1 MSALVG
7 RCTYPFYLLR
17 ISFINVG
24 QEYSSFRN
32 ANCTNS
38 RKILSIAKYELL
50 GTLSDSVI
58 HANGRIPRCRT
69 NWQTLTHGMYGSV
82 KWCIAS
88 EVAFVDRRTCAWA
101 TRHFP
106 QKPYYFHSIC
116 PLVRTPAR
124 IGSLRTRMRTFIAH
138 EEKFLSANFI
148 EDDRM
153 ITALREF
160 LINRGNFFI
169 VTANLSRTTVN
180 FLY

>member
-1 MSALVG
+1 
-7 RCTYPFYLLR
+7 
-17 ISFINVG
+17 
-24 QEYSSFRN
+24 
-32 ANCTNS
+32 
-38 RKILSIAKYELL
+38 
-50 GTLSDSVI
+50 
-58 HANGRIPRCRT
+58 
-69 NWQTLTHGMYGSV
+69 MYGSV

-116 PLVRTPAR
+116 PLVRTPAQ
-124 IGSLRTRMRTFIAH
+124 IGSLRARMRTFIAH

-169 VTANLSRTTVN
+169 VTANLRRARPLIFCTKTGKTHGISKRASPFIIFQSRSRLSAYVAVRSK
-180 FLY
+180 LP